1 MPLVIKSEDK
11 TPHLALTHE
20 AQGYSANNRHVSL
33 LMKSDGIEYTP
44 ELLKAMTDLGLEI
57 TDDIQKEVFYNQKM
71 RELQTLV
78 NENYGDDKEYYSTWI
93 VDFSDSLIIFNGKD
107 GMFAVGYSGEE
118 GNYSLDYT
126 AKPVVTI
133 TSYQITDGKM
143 EISEEAEDALEEG
156 VLTLAKA
163 CLEKEK
169 VQEMLFDLINKAATK
184 KEGSENLSASA
195 YAYVP
200 DASKPSTWKLRIDDA
215 NHTRAAV
222 AALGAGFRGN
232 KVSIP
237 SEDLPAVKRKVK
249 AAYKKFFPDAEEL
262 PSILKSNEEVLA
274 LQEEIKKAV
283 KEAEEILKAQL
294 QEKEEALTKALA
306 KVVEFETKEKEAVVK
321 ARKEKLS
328 AVLPEGE
335 VEDMFKS
342 LEALADEAFD
352 VVIKSLENKSKV
364 EKESDLFKETGISG
378 EGKPEEQAEAGLKLV
393 GELINKA
400 KQKQ

>member
-1 MPLVIKSEDK
+1 MPLVFKSEDK

-33 LMKSDGIEYTP
+33 LMKSEGVEYTP
-44 ELLKAMTDLGLEI
+44 ELLKAMADLGLDISEEI
-57 TDDIQKEVFYNQKM
+57 RKEVFYNQKM

-93 VDFSDSLIIFNGKD
+93 VDFSDSVIIFSGKD
-107 GMFAVGYSGEE
+107 GMFAVGYSGSE

-126 AKPVVTI
+126 AKPVITV

-156 VLTLAKA
+156 VLTLAKS
-163 CLEKEK
+163 CLEKSELQEK
-169 VQEMLFDLINKAATK
+169 LLELVNKATK
-184 KEGSENLSASA
+184 KEGDETLSASA

-222 AALGAGFRGN
+222 AALGEGFRGN

-237 SEDLPAVKRKVK
+237 ESDLPAVKRKVK

-262 PSILKSNEEVLA
+262 PSILKSNQEVLA
-274 LQEEIKKAV
+274 LQEEIQKAV
-283 KEAEEILKAQL
+283 KEAEDILKAQL

-342 LEALADEAFD
+342 LEALADEAFE
-352 VVIKSLENKSKV
+352 VVVKSLENKSKV
-364 EKESDLFKETGISG
+364 EKESDLFKEKGVSG